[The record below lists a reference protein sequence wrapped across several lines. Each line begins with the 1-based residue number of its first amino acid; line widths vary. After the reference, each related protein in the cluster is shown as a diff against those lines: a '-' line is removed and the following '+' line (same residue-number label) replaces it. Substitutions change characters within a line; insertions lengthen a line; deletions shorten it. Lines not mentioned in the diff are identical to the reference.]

1 MYVFLET
8 RNPQPATRNP
18 QPATYF
24 VMAASNLFKKI
35 LVPVDNSKYSIN
47 AARMAIQ
54 LAQLHESQL
63 IFLHVVDIRA
73 IETMARYGQESKEAL
88 LVKAEESGWKVLY
101 GLEEEAV
108 SKHVRV
114 ALTLEEGTPQRII
127 LDSAEKYGV
136 DLIVLG
142 RHRKTGSRKD
152 VILSPIIENS
162 ECSVLISK

>member
-1 MYVFLET
+1 M
-8 RNPQPATRNP
+8 AT
-18 QPATYF
+18 
-24 VMAASNLFKKI
+24 SKLFKKI
-35 LVPVDNSKYSIN
+35 LVPVDNSKYSIG
-47 AARMAIQ
+47 AARLAIQ

-101 GLEEEAV
+101 SLEEEAV

-136 DLIVLG
+136 ELIVLG
-142 RHRKTGSRKD
+142 KHRKTGARRD
-152 VILSPIIENS
+152 IILAPVIENS
-162 ECSVLISK
+162 ACPVLISK